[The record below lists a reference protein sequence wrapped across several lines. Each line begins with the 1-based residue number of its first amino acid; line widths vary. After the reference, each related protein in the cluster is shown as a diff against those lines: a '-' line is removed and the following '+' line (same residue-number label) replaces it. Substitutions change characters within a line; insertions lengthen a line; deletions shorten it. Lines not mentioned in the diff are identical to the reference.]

1 MHNGSIK
8 KKHVNCRID
17 MTPPPPHPSP
27 SPLFAYVHILMNL
40 ARPLSVNVII
50 ECLRKNMFESFLI

>member
-1 MHNGSIK
+1 MLNGSIK
-8 KKHVNCRID
+8 KIHVNFRID
-17 MTPPPPHPSP
+17 MTPPPHPSP

-40 ARPLSVNVII
+40 ARPLSVNVIL